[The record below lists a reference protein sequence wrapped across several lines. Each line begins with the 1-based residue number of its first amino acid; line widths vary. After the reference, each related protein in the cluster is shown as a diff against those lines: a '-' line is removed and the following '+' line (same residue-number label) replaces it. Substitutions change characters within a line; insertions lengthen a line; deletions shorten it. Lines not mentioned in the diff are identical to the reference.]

1 MHLRCEGIT
10 KSFGPKA
17 VLRDVQLE
25 TEPGKI
31 SVIIGPNGAGKTTL
45 LRILALL
52 ENPDRGHVLFD
63 GHTARMD
70 TACRRNVVMA
80 FQEPI
85 LLDRTVAANLAYGL
99 KRRKDPDVQRR
110 VSSMLKVMEL
120 EHLAEKNAD
129 QISGGQKKRTALGM
143 ALLMNAPILLL
154 DECFAN
160 LDPLSTKIL
169 EDLLLSL
176 RSEGRK
182 TILLATHS
190 LLQARRHAD
199 VIYVLKDGN
208 VLEKGKP
215 HDIFNR
221 PSSLYTALY
230 VGHCNVF
237 EGNVENVGESTYV
250 TIENELRFAVVT
262 GLQGRVHVSVPP
274 TDILISSEPL
284 VSSALN
290 SFQGTTTAIQDDGML
305 VLITVDVGVPIQA
318 VITRRSLNEL
328 NLRVGATA
336 YLTWKASAVHIF
348 QDLSQI

>member
-10 KSFGPKA
+10 KSFGPKT
-17 VLRDVQLE
+17 VLRDVQLDA
-25 TEPGKI
+25 EPGKI

-52 ENPDRGHVLFD
+52 EDPDNGHILFD
-63 GHTARMD
+63 GHVARMD
-70 TACRRNVVMA
+70 TTCRRNVVMA
-80 FQEPI
+80 FQQPV
-85 LLDRTVAANLAYGL
+85 LLDRTVTANLTYGL
-99 KRRKDPDVQRR
+99 NRRKDPDVQRR
-110 VSSMLKVMEL
+110 VNSMLKLMEL
-120 EHLAEKNAD
+120 EHLGGKNAG

-143 ALLMNAPILLL
+143 ALLMDAPILLL

-169 EDLLLSL
+169 EDVLLSL

-182 TILLATHS
+182 AILLATHS
-190 LLQARRHAD
+190 LLHARRHAD
-199 VIYVLKDGN
+199 FIYVLKDGN
-208 VLEKGKP
+208 ILEKGKP

-237 EGNVENVGESTYV
+237 EGKVETVGESTYV
-250 TIENELRFAVVT
+250 TLENGLRFAVVT
-262 GLQGRVHVSVPP
+262 RLQGRVHVSVPP
-274 TDILISSEPL
+274 TDILISTKPL

-290 SFQGTTTAIQDDGML
+290 SFQSTTTAIQDDGML